1 MNNKLVIPLIILA
14 LIGLYFIGSNITGYV
29 ISQSCCYPPDCE
41 PENMCDFTEQH
52 QKYSASLDIANHT
65 VYINRP
71 KKKVST
77 VPRHS
82 EINEYTARKICKD
95 LDIPAPQ

>member
-52 QKYSASLDIANHT
+52 QKYSASLDIANYT
-65 VYINRP
+65 VYIGEILIF
-71 KKKVST
+71 VSILT
-77 VPRHS
+77 Y
-82 EINEYTARKICKD
+82 ILMYRKDKNS
-95 LDIPAPQ
+95 

>member
-65 VYINRP
+65 VYIGEILIL
-71 KKKVST
+71 VSILT
-77 VPRHS
+77 Y
-82 EINEYTARKICKD
+82 ILMYRKDKNS
-95 LDIPAPQ
+95 